1 MGVGLRL
8 RNPDTPAGFRM
19 EVLIMIETLPKMRQ
33 LLEIVG
39 GRTVEEKLYSGFV
52 KMVIEKKQRR
62 EPR

>member
-1 MGVGLRL
+1 
-8 RNPDTPAGFRM
+8 M